1 MIDIF
6 PVLSQFH
13 KSVQLNM
20 RKGIHKNKSI
30 QLCNK
35 GKNRINPIK
44 SLEGSEAGQRN
55 LDLSEPIMIVLN
67 VEHALYPSS
76 SFSFTSS
83 FSSIIIK
90 GKFCMNQSGK
100 CGKYSGRRTLHVY
113 LYIGSLDIFSVS
125 HYFFFT
131 WEHFLWAKFG

>member
-1 MIDIF
+1 M
-6 PVLSQFH
+6 
-13 KSVQLNM
+13 
-20 RKGIHKNKSI
+20 
-30 QLCNK
+30 CNK
-35 GKNRINPIK
+35 GKNRINPIQ

-125 HYFFFT
+125 HYFFFLP
-131 WEHFLWAKFG
+131 ENIFCEQNLDRNHLIHKFGLFNNAHSFSSELSSLNCSF

>member
-1 MIDIF
+1 M
-6 PVLSQFH
+6 
-13 KSVQLNM
+13 
-20 RKGIHKNKSI
+20 
-30 QLCNK
+30 CNK

-125 HYFFFT
+125 HYFFFYLRT
-131 WEHFLWAKFG
+131 FFVNKIWIEIISFINSDCLTMHIVFRRS